1 MSSLNFK
8 KIALIVGLLLVAIL
22 IGYGLYYFF
31 RKTPIGQSIFG
42 PTPPPTSTIGLPD
55 TRPRTST
62 GPDNGQTTPTST
74 IGLPTDLGTPPITY
88 YQPRAVTQISSDL
101 ATFPSVSD
109 AGAMRYYNA
118 SDGKFYRVNADGS
131 IREMTDQIFYNAQ
144 NVTWAKT
151 KDKAVI
157 ELPDRNKIVYN
168 FDTKKQTTLP
178 QHWED
183 FSFSADSSQ
192 LAAKSIALSP
202 ENRWLVTT
210 NDDGSQT
217 KLVEHL
223 GDYADRV
230 NVDWSPSRQVVAFSQ
245 TGEPLGMDRREVLL
259 LGTQGENFKSVIIEG
274 LDFMPQWSPTGK
286 KLLYSVDSARTQFK
300 PELWVVNAFG
310 DDIGSNRTS
319 LKLNTWANKCT
330 FGDDTTL
337 FCAVPRDL
345 PEGAGIS
352 PEIANGSSDDMFKID
367 LKSGTRTPISLG
379 DSEYRVKNLSYDR
392 AKNSLF
398 FTDNSQA
405 GVFEVKL

>member
-1 MSSLNFK
+1 MSLPFK
-8 KIALIVGLLLVAIL
+8 KIALIVALLLAAIL

-31 RKTPIGQSIFG
+31 SKTPTGQRIFG
-42 PTPPPTSTIGLPD
+42 IQPPTSTTSQLPD

-62 GPDNGQTTPTST
+62 IPGDQIPATST
-74 IGLPTDLGTPPITY
+74 TGLPPGLQTPPTTY
-88 YQPRAVTQISSDL
+88 YEPRAVTQVTEDPAIF
-101 ATFPSVSD
+101 TSVSD
-109 AGAMRYYNA
+109 AGTMRYYNA
-118 SDGKFYRVNADGS
+118 SDGRFYRVNADGS

-183 FSFSADSSQ
+183 FSFSSDGNQ
-192 LAAKSIALSP
+192 LAAKSLALSP
-202 ENRWLVTT
+202 ENRWLITT

-259 LGTQGENFKSVIIEG
+259 LGTQGENFRSVVIEG

-300 PELWVVNAFG
+300 PELWVVNAYG

-330 FGDDTTL
+330 FTQDDSVL

-352 PEIANGSSDDMFKID
+352 PEIANGSFDDMFKID
-367 LKSGTRTPISLG
+367 LRSGTRVPISLG
-379 DSEYRVKNLSYDR
+379 DSEYRINTISYDK

-398 FTDNSQA
+398 FTDKSQS